1 MAGQPGEHQAQAV
14 EQLGAGTEGAAD
26 AGDAGP
32 LMESQSRGDI
42 EHLVHLGF
50 GCLGHAPSRIGGQGL
65 QIAPG
70 PLGIEDA
77 QGQRGFPGTGYS
89 GDGDDLVQ
97 GNIHV
102 DIFQVVDP
110 RPTDFYLFWHCCL
123 LPEFMLEPHLSE
135 YTHLTAQNTDSIP
148 RSNVPPQGH
157 IANLTNG

>member
-1 MAGQPGEHQAQAV
+1 MPRS
-14 EQLGAGTEGAAD
+14 LGG
-26 AGDAGP
+26 
-32 LMESQSRGDI
+32 
-42 EHLVHLGF
+42 
-50 GCLGHAPSRIGGQGL
+50 LGHPPSRVGGQGL

-70 PLGIEDA
+70 PLGIQNTQR
-77 QGQRGFPGTGYS
+77 QGGLPGTGHAGN
-89 GDGDDLVQ
+89 GDNLIE

-110 RPTDFYLFWHCCL
+110 RPAYFYVFWHCCL

-135 YTHLTAQNTDSIP
+135 YTRLTAQNTDSIP